1 MLAFSG
7 RWAGRGAGVHR
18 WFAIFGVLAIA
29 AGAATAA
36 SAQVSLPGVPLPQAP
51 LPHLP
56 TEPVSATLRTANTA
70 LTQARQLRVRE
81 LLRAERETVEADPAG
96 QPILRRQVGALSPTP
111 AALDAARAEGFTV
124 LRTEDLEA
132 LGLTLVVLQAPEGLS
147 TKRALQ
153 KLRDLDPAGEYD
165 YNHLYIGS
173 GFQFEEPQ
181 PATTPPREAATPAPG
196 AARVGLIDSGVDA
209 AHPVLSGFAIVRHGC
224 DGASFPAPHGTSV
237 ASLLVGQGDEFESVI
252 PGATLYAADIF
263 CGHGGGS
270 LSLLAVELDWMAREK
285 VAVINI
291 SLVGARSI
299 LLTGLV
305 RAMTARGF
313 LLVAAVGN
321 DGPTA
326 PPLYPAAYPDVVG
339 VTGVDKEHKVLP
351 EACRGEQVDFAAAGA
366 DLEAAAVGGRF
377 EEIRGTSFATPI
389 VAGLLARTLQAPDPQ
404 AARAAVD
411 ALAATAIDIGNNGT
425 DPSYGKGLVGA
436 DLHPGHRE

>member
-1 MLAFSG
+1 MHRLFSILG
-7 RWAGRGAGVHR
+7 
-18 WFAIFGVLAIA
+18 ILAIA
-29 AGAATAA
+29 AGAATTAT
-36 SAQVSLPGVPLPQAP
+36 AQVSLPGVPLPQSP
-51 LPHLP
+51 LPRLP
-56 TEPVSATLRTANTA
+56 AVTEPVTGTLRTANSA
-70 LTQARQLRVRE
+70 LSEARKLRVRE
-81 LLRAERETVEADPAG
+81 LLRSERETVEADPSG

-111 AALDAARAEGFTV
+111 AALDVARAAGFTV
-124 LRTEDLEA
+124 LRTESLEA

-147 TKRALQ
+147 TARALR
-153 KLRDLDPAGEYD
+153 KLRELDPAGEYD
-165 YNHLYIGS
+165 YNHLYLGA
-173 GFQFEEPQ
+173 GFQAEE
-181 PATTPPREAATPAPG
+181 ALPAPAAPPEPASPAPD
-196 AARVGLIDSGVDA
+196 AARVGLIDSGVDT
-209 AHPVLSGFAIVRHGC
+209 AHPVLSGVAIVRHGC
-224 DGASFPAPHGTSV
+224 DGDSHPAPHGTAV
-237 ASLLVGQGDEFESVI
+237 ASLLVGKGDAFESVI

-285 VAVINI
+285 VAVVNI
-291 SLVGARSI
+291 SLVGAKSI

-366 DLEAAAVGGRF
+366 DLEAAAVDGKY

-389 VAGLLARTLQAPDPQ
+389 VAGLLARTLQAPDPE
-404 AARAAVD
+404 AARAALD
-411 ALAATAIDIGNNGT
+411 ALATTALDIGNNGT

-436 DLHPGHRE
+436 DIHPGRRD